1 MPRMIDLKIT
11 FTAYVSVSK
20 APSETEMDLKVRS
33 IIAALEGDMLESL
46 GKEERTVFH
55 AAKSE
60 YEIEN

>member
-1 MPRMIDLKIT
+1 MSRMTDLKIT

-20 APSETEMDLKVRS
+20 APSETEMDLKMRAIV
-33 IIAALEGDMLESL
+33 AALEGNMLESL
-46 GKEERTVFH
+46 GKEEGIVFH